1 MKMAAKKGDMNE
13 FAVLKIGGLE
23 LDVPFF
29 QASLSGYSDYAMRSL
44 ARRFGCPFT
53 MADMM
58 LAKSAANPRALR
70 KACFRPRADE
80 HPVGAQIVGRTPATM
95 ARAARDLVAAG
106 YDVIDLNFAC
116 PAPKVLRRGRGGA
129 LLDEP
134 DTVID
139 ILKATRDAVECPVLM
154 KLRIGV
160 NHKPQSLDKF
170 WQIVSRSVENG
181 VDALII
187 HGRTVSER
195 YRGKA
200 DWNLPADVKEHFPHA
215 RIIGSG
221 DIFDP
226 AATVDLMK
234 KTGLDGFIVA
244 RGAVGN
250 PWIYRD
256 LRCVWENRP
265 VPPPPGLDEQRLI
278 ILEHFNQVL
287 EDYPEKKAVG
297 IFRKYAVGY
306 ARRHPKRKQALLAFM
321 KAKTRNEAE
330 AAVNT
335 WYTES
340 YPGHD

>member
-1 MKMAAKKGDMNE
+1 MRISIG
-13 FAVLKIGGLE
+13 LKLGSLT

-58 LAKSAANPRALR
+58 LAKSAANPRVLR
-70 KACFRPRADE
+70 KACFRPRVDE

-116 PAPKVLRRGRGGA
+116 PAPKVLQRGRGGA
-129 LLDEP
+129 LLNDP

-139 ILKATRDAVECPVLM
+139 ILKAARDAVVCPVMM

-160 NHKPQSLDKF
+160 NDKPQSLDNF
-170 WQIVSRSVENG
+170 WQIVTRSIENG
-181 VDALII
+181 VDALVI

-195 YRGKA
+195 FRDKA
-200 DWNLPADVKEHFPHA
+200 DWDVPAEVKRRFPNTT
-215 RIIGSG
+215 IVGSG
-221 DIFDP
+221 DIFEP
-226 AATVDLMK
+226 AATVDLME

-250 PWIYRD
+250 PWIFRD
-256 LRCVWENRP
+256 LRCIWGNLP
-265 VPPPPGLDEQRLI
+265 LPPPPDLAEQRLV
-278 ILEHFNQVL
+278 ILEHLEQVL
-287 EDYPEKKAVG
+287 KDYPEKKAVG

-306 ARRHPKRKQALLAFM
+306 ARRHPKRKPALLAFM
-321 KAKTRNEAE
+321 KAQTRIEAE
-330 AAVNT
+330 AAINT
-335 WYTES
+335 WYTDS
-340 YPGHD
+340 YPNAD

>member
-1 MKMAAKKGDMNE
+1 MKIAATKGDK
-13 FAVLKIGGLE
+13 AVSLKLGSLT

-58 LAKSAANPRALR
+58 LAKSAANLR
-70 KACFRPRADE
+70 VLNKACFRPRADE
-80 HPVGAQIVGRTPATM
+80 HPVGAQIVSRAPATM
-95 ARAARDLVAAG
+95 ASAARALVAAG

-129 LLDEP
+129 LLNDP

-139 ILKATRDAVECPVLM
+139 ILKATRDAVTCPVLM
-154 KLRIGV
+154 KLRIGL
-160 NHKPQSLDKF
+160 NHKPESLDNF
-170 WQIVSRSVENG
+170 WQIVTRSIENG
-181 VDALII
+181 VDALVI

-195 YRGKA
+195 YRYKA
-200 DWNLPADVKEHFPHA
+200 NWDLPAVVKRRFPQA
-215 RIIGSG
+215 TIIGSG

-250 PWIYRD
+250 PWIFRD
-256 LRCVWENRP
+256 LRCVWESRP
-265 VPPPPGLDEQRLI
+265 VPPPPGLAEQRLV

-287 EDYPEKKAVG
+287 KDYPERKAVSV
-297 IFRKYAVGY
+297 FRKYAVGY

-321 KAKTRNEAE
+321 KAKTRPEAE
-330 AAVNT
+330 TAVNT
-335 WYTES
+335 WYTDS
-340 YPGHD
+340 YPQRI

>member
-1 MKMAAKKGDMNE
+1 MNN
-13 FAVLKIGGLE
+13 AVGLKLGSLT

-58 LAKSAANPRALR
+58 LAKSAANPRVLR

-80 HPVGAQIVGRTPATM
+80 HPVGAQIVGRTPVTM

-129 LLDEP
+129 LLNDP

-139 ILKATRDAVECPVLM
+139 ILKAARDAVVCPVLM
-154 KLRIGV
+154 KLRIGL
-160 NHKPQSLDKF
+160 NHKPESLDNF
-170 WQIVSRSVENG
+170 WQIVTRSIENG
-181 VDALII
+181 VDALVI

-195 YRGKA
+195 YRYKA
-200 DWNLPADVKEHFPHA
+200 DWDIPAAVKSRFPHA
-215 RIIGSG
+215 TIIGSG

-234 KTGLDGFIVA
+234 RTGLDGFIVA

-250 PWIYRD
+250 PWIFRD
-256 LRCVWENRP
+256 LRCVC
-265 VPPPPGLDEQRLI
+265 
-278 ILEHFNQVL
+278 LEHFEQVL
-287 EDYPEKKAVG
+287 KDYPERKAVG

-306 ARRHPKRKQALLAFM
+306 ARVHPKRKQALLALM
-321 KAKTRNEAE
+321 RAKTRPEAE
-330 AAVNT
+330 AAINT
-335 WYTES
+335 WYTDS
-340 YPGHD
+340 YPDAE